1 MTDSLRQGGYRD
13 GDTSRF
19 AQMGDQ
25 PAIAQTFGN
34 PVRQND
40 ASASG
45 KTFQSHIG
53 PAGIGT
59 EDELF
64 NY

>member
-1 MTDSLRQGGYRD
+1 
-13 GDTSRF
+13 
-19 AQMGDQ
+19 MGDQ